1 MNGIP
6 QKEYKFISQNLVLDK
21 EMQYSVDI
29 LKT

>member
-6 QKEYKFISQNLVLDK
+6 QKEYIFISQNLVLDK